1 MLRRIATFSYR
12 RRRFVVGAWILA
24 LIGISVLGQVA
35 GGTLLKTFSLPG
47 TESQWERGYFQE
59 VQTAAAGRTNVI
71 VNTDYEAMGS
81 LVAASDCVVL
91 FYEDVFQS
99 AVATQAI
106 WAGLPC
112 VFSDTPG
119 FRLYE
124 GAGLVA
130 RDTAQLARAMDEIR
144 RPEVY
149 ARCLRQVG
157 ILRRLLSPERN
168 AMRYL
173 IGLR

>member
-1 MLRRIATFSYR
+1 MCSSDLEVIE
-12 RRRFVVGAWILA
+12 A
-24 LIGISVLGQVA
+24 LPDDAVLV
-35 GGTLLKTFSLPG
+35 LSG

-59 VQTAAAGRTNVI
+59 VQAAAAGRSNVI
-71 VNTDYEAMGS
+71 VNADYEAMGL

-112 VFSDTPG
+112 IFSDTPG

-130 RDTAQLARAMDEIR
+130 RDTAQLARAMAEIR

-149 ARCLRQVG
+149 ARCRRQVG

-168 AMRYL
+168 AIRYL
-173 IGLR
+173 IGLG